1 MSEPNPNKPTAAEWN
16 YPMTTDPTAEGN
28 SPTAAGSDPQAQA
41 TQRPGG
47 GGAPGTGNGEP
58 DLSDEAKDE
67 WAGAK
72 GPTESG
78 KP

>member
-1 MSEPNPNKPTAAEWN
+1 MSEPNAKKPTAAQWN
-16 YPMTTDPTAEGN
+16 YPMATDPTAEGN

-41 TQRPGG
+41 VQRPGG
-47 GGAPGTGNGEP
+47 GGAPGTG
-58 DLSDEAKDE
+58 DDAALSEEAKNQ